1 MKQVIFFLIF
11 SQIVFTQSF
20 SNFSFSGS
28 KSIGMAGAVVS
39 NVDDAETMF
48 YNPSGLVNL
57 DKYSVILGSS
67 DLYDLRF
74 LNHQF
79 IAISLPNNFALSFQE
94 FSTDSKG
101 IFSSQNSKTINLS
114 SEEVVSISQ
123 GIRLLN
129 DANSTLSIG
138 YNLNA
143 LVFYQAGSAGPN
155 GDGTFGLPASKS
167 TSMGIDIGINA
178 SLRGKIIF
186 GAFIKNINNP
196 SIKKGSSQSHFPRRM
211 DLGMTYNPFND
222 LYTTFAFQRTLG
234 EDKTSF
240 RFGVEYNLT
249 DTFTLRSG
257 IQMNPNRLG
266 FGLSYSIS
274 NIQLSYSLL
283 THSILSTSSVISI
296 GFNFE

>member
-1 MKQVIFFLIF
+1 MKQIIICLIFF
-11 SQIVFTQSF
+11 QIIFTQSF

-39 NVDDAETMF
+39 NVDDAEAML
-48 YNPSGLVNL
+48 YNPSGLVDL

-155 GDGTFGLPASKS
+155 GDGTFGLPESKS
-167 TSMGIDIGINA
+167 TSIGIDIGINA
-178 SLRGKIIF
+178 SLREKITF

-211 DLGMTYNPFND
+211 DLGITYNPFDD

-234 EDKTSF
+234 KDKTSF
-240 RFGVEYNLT
+240 RFGVEYDLT

-266 FGLSYSIS
+266 FGISYSIS
-274 NIQLSYSLL
+274 NVELSYSLL